1 MTPKTE
7 KENPNMTDPTTAK
20 ATLKALQTELRKA
33 QDDLDY
39 WESVIATPQ
48 WQEFEDSI
56 STRAEPGKTTHLARF
71 MASKK
76 GPGYVDAK
84 ARALASDDL
93 LDDLRDRASPGRIQE
108 IKNKI
113 EKFQQD
119 NALFLQDKK
128 E

>member
-1 MTPKTE
+1 
-7 KENPNMTDPTTAK
+7 MTDPTTAK
-20 ATLKALQTELRKA
+20 AILKALQTELREVQA
-33 QDDLDY
+33 ESAY
-39 WESVIATPQ
+39 WADTFASPY
-48 WQEFEDSI
+48 WKEFENRI
-56 STRAEPGKTTHLARF
+56 STREEPGKTKHLDRF
-71 MASKK
+71 MACDKSAE
-76 GPGYVDAK
+76 YVDAK
-84 ARALASDDL
+84 GRALASDDL